1 MGVPIL
7 RRRVRDVMT
16 SSVHAVSPAT
26 TFKVIARTMED
37 NRVGALPVVDA
48 GRVVGIVSLA
58 DLVPRLELGDAPAPA
73 GVEGPA
79 RGRGGRPPSPATTAG
94 ELMTTPAVTI
104 SADAPVSE
112 AARMMRV
119 GTLRR
124 LPVVDERDRLVGIV
138 SRSDLVR
145 LFLRD
150 DEDIREDVL
159 TRVVPRA
166 VFDEDARH
174 LKVDV
179 VGGVITLRGQVL
191 RRSDAELLVGL
202 AHQVDGVVG
211 VDASALHASLD
222 DLEKV
227 GHRGRRAHA

>member
-1 MGVPIL
+1 
-7 RRRVRDVMT
+7 MT
-16 SSVHAVSPAT
+16 SSVHVVAPAT

-37 NRVGALPVVDA
+37 NRVGALPVVEA

-58 DLVPRLELGDAPAPA
+58 DLLPRLELGDTPSRANLEAPSRP
-73 GVEGPA
+73 
-79 RGRGGRPPSPATTAG
+79 RGRRAASLATTAR

-104 SADAPVSE
+104 SAEAPVSE
-112 AARMMRV
+112 AARTMRV
-119 GTLRR
+119 WTLRR
-124 LPVVDERDRLVGIV
+124 LPVVDESGRLVGIV

-150 DEDIREDVL
+150 DEDIREDML
-159 TRVVPRA
+159 TRVLPRA

-179 VGGVITLRGQVL
+179 AGGVITIRGQVL

-202 AHQVDGVVG
+202 AQQIDGVIR

-222 DLEKV
+222 DL
-227 GHRGRRAHA
+227 HRGERPRRRTRV